1 MANYYFDHAATTPL
15 HPDVI
20 AAMVEVMQEG
30 PVNPSSVHQYGRKAK
45 LRLNQSRD
53 MFAKHLNCRPNEI
66 TFTSGGTE
74 SDNLAI
80 IGAARAQAKKNRKHL
95 ITSSIEHHAV
105 LNTMQWLKENEG
117 FELTVLPVDE
127 CGYVSLEQLEAV
139 LCTETALVSIMHA
152 NNEVGSIQPIV
163 EIGEKVRA
171 AGAYMH
177 VDAVQALGYHSYSLS
192 TLPIDL
198 MSFSSHKINGPQGIG
213 ALYIAS
219 HVQMEPTQF
228 GGKQE
233 RKRRAGTEN
242 VAGIVGFAKALDI
255 SVNNMNERKLYCS
268 ELRTTWLKLLN
279 QELDADQIVVNS
291 PLDSPCLPNIINISF
306 LGADTES
313 ILMNLDIAGIAVS
326 SGSACTSGSLERS
339 HVLTAMGLSEER
351 LNSAVRFSFG
361 LGNTKE
367 ELVEA
372 AKVVAATVKRLT
384 S

>member
-1 MANYYFDHAATTPL
+1 MANYYFDHAATSPM

-30 PVNPSSVHQYGRKAK
+30 PVNPSSVHLYGRKAK
-45 LRLNQSRD
+45 MRLNQARD
-53 MFAKHLNCRPNEI
+53 IFANHLGCKPNEI

-74 SDNLAI
+74 SDNFAI
-80 IGAARAQAKKNRKHL
+80 IGGARAQAKLNRKHL
-95 ITSSIEHHAV
+95 ITSAIEHHAV

-127 CGYVSLEQLEAV
+127 YGYISLKQLEAA
-139 LCTETALVSIMHA
+139 LRSDTALVSIMHA
-152 NNEVGSIQPIV
+152 NNEVGTLQPIV
-163 EIGEKVRA
+163 EIGELVKQS
-171 AGAYMH
+171 GALLH
-177 VDAVQALGYHSYSLS
+177 VDAVQSLGYEQYHLASM
-192 TLPIDL
+192 PIDL
-198 MSFSSHKINGPQGIG
+198 MSFSSHKLNGPQGVG
-213 ALYIAS
+213 ALYIANTAHIES
-219 HVQMEPTQF
+219 TLF

-255 SVNNMNERKLYCS
+255 SVNNKDERKLYDNL
-268 ELRTTWLKLLN
+268 LRNTWIKLLS
-279 QELDADQIVVNS
+279 QELNTNQIIVNS
-291 PLDSPCLPNIINISF
+291 PLESPSLPNIVNISF
-306 LGADTES
+306 IGADTES
-313 ILMNLDIAGIAVS
+313 LLMNLDIAGVAIS

-339 HVLTAMGLSEER
+339 HVLTAMGLPEDR

-372 AKVVAATVKRLT
+372 AKIVATNVKRLT

>member
-1 MANYYFDHAATTPL
+1 MFKFYFDHAATSPM

-20 AAMVEVMQEG
+20 AAMIETMQDG
-30 PVNPSSVHQYGRKAK
+30 PVNPSSVHLYGRKAK
-45 LRLNQSRD
+45 AKLNQSRD
-53 MFAKHLNCRPNEI
+53 LFAKHLGCRPNEM

-80 IGAARAQAKKNRKHL
+80 IGAARAQAKRGRKHL

-105 LNTMQWLKENEG
+105 LNTMQWLKEYEG

-139 LCTETALVSIMHA
+139 LRSDTALVSIMHA

-163 EIGEKVRA
+163 EIGERVHQV
-171 AGAYMH
+171 GALFH
-177 VDAVQALGYHSYSLS
+177 VDAVQALGYSRYDLS
-192 TLPIDL
+192 NMPIDL

-213 ALYIAS
+213 ALYISSTTPIEA
-219 HVQMEPTQF
+219 TQL

-255 SVNNMNERKLYCS
+255 SVNKQKEWELYCT
-268 ELRTTWLKLLN
+268 ELRNTWLKLLN
-279 QELDADQIVVNS
+279 QELNADQIVVNS
-291 PLDSPCLPNIINISF
+291 PIGEACLPNIVNISF
-306 LGADTES
+306 IGTDTES
-313 ILMNLDIAGIAVS
+313 LLMNLDMAGIAVS

-339 HVLTAMGLSEER
+339 HVLMAMGLSEER
-351 LNSAVRFSFG
+351 LKSAVRFSFG

-372 AKVVAATVKRLT
+372 AKIVVATVKRLT
-384 S
+384 I

>member
-1 MANYYFDHAATTPL
+1 MSKFYFDHAATTPM

-20 AAMVEVMQEG
+20 AAMIEVMQQG
-30 PVNPSSVHQYGRKAK
+30 PVNPSSVHLYGRKAK
-45 LRLNQSRD
+45 AKLNQSRD
-53 MFAKHLNCRPNEI
+53 LFAKHLGCRPNEI

-105 LNTMQWLKENEG
+105 LNTMQWLTEHEG

-127 CGYVSLEQLEAV
+127 CGYVTPQQLEAV
-139 LCTETALVSIMHA
+139 LRQDTALVSIMHA
-152 NNEVGSIQPIV
+152 NNEVGSLQPIV
-163 EIGEKVRA
+163 ELGELVQA
-171 AGAYMH
+171 VGAIMH
-177 VDAVQALGYHSYSLS
+177 VDAVQALGYQAYDLS
-192 TLPIDL
+192 HMPIDM

-213 ALYIAS
+213 ALYIA
-219 HVQMEPTQF
+219 HTVPIEALQH

-255 SVNNMNERKLYCS
+255 SVNNREERKLFCN
-268 ELRTTWLKLLN
+268 ELRNTWLKLLS

-291 PLDSPCLPNIINISF
+291 PLQTPALPNIINISF
-306 LGADTES
+306 IGADTES
-313 ILMNLDIAGIAVS
+313 LLMNLDMAGIAVS

-339 HVLTAMGLSEER
+339 HVLTAMGVSAQC

-361 LGNTKE
+361 LGNTIE
-367 ELVEA
+367 ELEEA
-372 AKVVAATVKRLT
+372 AIIVASIVKRLT